1 MLRCVCLKVLTIEN
15 TSWERTS
22 FIYAKLPKARR
33 ISHEVVRKGS
43 HPLNLFLV
51 SHGN

>member
-1 MLRCVCLKVLTIEN
+1 MLFENSPILTTEN
-15 TSWERTS
+15 TSWES

-43 HPLNLFLV
+43 QVPLNLFLV